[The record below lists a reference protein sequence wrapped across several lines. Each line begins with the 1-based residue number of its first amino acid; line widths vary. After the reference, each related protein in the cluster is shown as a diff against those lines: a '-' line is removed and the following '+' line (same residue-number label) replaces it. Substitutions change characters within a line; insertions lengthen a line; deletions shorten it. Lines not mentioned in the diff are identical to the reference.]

1 MKTIRTALF
10 ILAFFLSHAG
20 LMAQTNGFVQAYD
33 SMHQVFSVYYPMGT
47 WKGIDFDALNATI
60 RPKIESAGV
69 ANDTIAFYTALQQ
82 YATSIHDGHVN
93 IRHGWATIRASA
105 IYSQIGGSYGFVVT
119 GLDDGRIVTR
129 LIDPGSPADL
139 GGMEFGAEI
148 LEVNDYPVLSV
159 LDTIPVLWAEIIPA
173 TLEAKRLNQYR
184 FLGRA
189 PVGYSIKIKFLNR
202 GASDPTTVILVA
214 VDDDFSTYNQ
224 TSMAPVF
231 DSVSSVTAQILE
243 PGGYGYIKL
252 TSVYGD
258 SAGIVKLYTDF
269 RDAMISFNNSN
280 APGLVLDLRSNIG
293 GYDAIAAALS
303 GFFYNDTVFY
313 EYQTWYNPDSDTL
326 EIWPLPIEHFDPAT
340 LKFHINP
347 DYPLGALYTEP
358 QGVYFDKPVMVLV
371 GPRNISSGEG
381 PAMMLQK
388 LPNCKVLSFYGSNGS
403 FAMVDRQHFF
413 FPPPED
419 LYLRYPYGVS
429 LDQNFTIQ
437 LDSDSTFTGGV
448 IPDIRVPVNDSV
460 INELYIEG
468 TDVELNYAIR
478 ELNSLLEIDEQ
489 QPGSQSLIFKQIYP
503 NPVKSSATIS
513 YTLNE
518 AVVVS
523 LSVYDIYGRLIK
535 TIADELQNSGGYTAT
550 WNVEDINPGVYF
562 FRIRTGKYIVT
573 QKCIVL

>member
-1 MKTIRTALF
+1 MRKFTLLTLYIFAGTLNLF
-10 ILAFFLSHAG
+10 S
-20 LMAQTNGFVQAYD
+20 QNNGFVAAYD

-60 RPKIESAGV
+60 RPKIETAGV

-93 IRHGWATIRASA
+93 IRHGWADIRAAA
-105 IYSQIGGSYGFVVT
+105 IYKQIGGSYGFVVT
-119 GLDDGRIVTR
+119 GLDDGRIVAR

-139 GGMEFGAEI
+139 GGMGFGAEI
-148 LEVNDYPVLSV
+148 IEVNDYPVLEV

-189 PVGYSIKIKFLNR
+189 PVGHSIKIKFLNR

-214 VDDDFSTYNQ
+214 VNDDFSTYNQ
-224 TSMAPVF
+224 TSIVPVF

-243 PGGYGYIKL
+243 PGGFGYIKL

-258 SAGIVKLYTDF
+258 SSGIVKLYTEF
-269 RDAMISFNNSN
+269 RDAIINFKNSN
-280 APGLVLDLRSNIG
+280 APGMILDLRSNVG
-293 GYDAIAAALS
+293 GFDAIAAALS
-303 GFFYNDTVFY
+303 GFFYNETAFY
-313 EYQTWYNPDSDTL
+313 EYQTWYNPETDTL
-326 EIWPLPIEHFDPAT
+326 EIWPLPIEHFDPST
-340 LKFHINP
+340 LKFYINP
-347 DYPLGALYTEP
+347 DFPAGALYTEP
-358 QGVYFDKPVMVLV
+358 QGVYFDKPVIVLV

-429 LDQNFTIQ
+429 LDQSFSIQ
-437 LDSDSTFTGGV
+437 LDSDSTMTGGV
-448 IPDIRVPVNDSV
+448 IPDIRVPINDSV
-460 INELYIEG
+460 IDQLYIEG

-478 ELNSLLEIDEQ
+478 ELNSLLTIDKHQ
-489 QPGSQSLIFKQIYP
+489 QGSKSLIFEQIYP
-503 NPVKSSATIS
+503 NPVKSPVTIY
-513 YTLNE
+513 YTLKE
-518 AVVVS
+518 AAVVS

-535 TIADELQNSGGYTAT
+535 TIADEQKNSGHYCAT
-550 WNVEDINPGVYF
+550 WNVENTDPGVYF
-562 FRIRTGKYIVT
+562 LRIRSGKYIIT
-573 QKCIVL
+573 QKCVVL